1 MTTDISESSEELE
14 LFHYGIKGM
23 KWGVR
28 RPDGP
33 DGTVS
38 SRVRRKEKREAK
50 ATAKSEARGGDEK
63 WKRPVS
69 EDAKN
74 ANNKRT
80 RIKKHGTDAID
91 NKELKQLVN
100 RMNLEQQYSSLVE
113 NQKASSKRRGAQ
125 SYVSDILKDAGKQA
139 ATEGV
144 KWAATQAVK
153 YAFNQATG
161 GGKNSGGTATAYKVP
176 TNLLTAKPLQ
186 IGR

>member
-1 MTTDISESSEELE
+1 MTTDISENSEELE

-50 ATAKSEARGGDEK
+50 AAAKSEARGGDET

-69 EDAKN
+69 DDAKT

-80 RIKKHGTDAID
+80 RIKKHGSDALD

-100 RMNLEQQYSSLVE
+100 RMNLEQQYSNLIDNE
-113 NQKASSKRRGAQ
+113 KANSKRRGAQ
-125 SYVSDILKDAGKQA
+125 GYVSDILKEAGKEA
-139 ATEGV
+139 ATEGL
-144 KWAATQAVK
+144 KWAATQGVK

-161 GGKNSGGTATAYKVP
+161 GGSSGGTSTAYRVP
-176 TNLLTAKPLQ
+176 TNLLTSASRR

>member
-1 MTTDISESSEELE
+1 MTTETSEDLE

-28 RPDGP
+28 RKEGP

-38 SRVRRKEKREAK
+38 SNLRAAKRQAKKEAK
-50 ATAKSEARGGDEK
+50 AAARGGDEK

-69 EDAKN
+69 SDAREAKN
-74 ANNKRT
+74 SRT
-80 RIKKHGTDAID
+80 RVKRHGSDALD
-91 NKELKQLVN
+91 NKELKKLVN
-100 RMNLEQQYSSLVE
+100 RMNLEQQYSNLVE
-113 NQKASSKRRGAQ
+113 NQKASSRRRGGQRYLA
-125 SYVSDILKDAGKQA
+125 DILKESGKEV

-161 GGKNSGGTATAYKVP
+161 RSSGSASANAYRVP
-176 TNLLTAKPLQ
+176 TNLIEQSRKA

>member
-1 MTTDISESSEELE
+1 MTTDISESSEDFE

-38 SRVRRKEKREAK
+38 SGVRRKEKREAK
-50 ATAKSEARGGDEK
+50 AAAKAEARGGDEA
-63 WKRPVS
+63 WKRPVTG
-69 EDAKN
+69 DARS

-80 RIKKHGTDAID
+80 RIKRHGTDALD
-91 NKELKQLVN
+91 NKELQSLVK

-113 NQKASSKRRGAQ
+113 NQKASSRRRGAE
-125 SYVSDILKDAGKQA
+125 SYVKDILKDAGKQA
-139 ATEGV
+139 ATEGLQ
-144 KWAATQAVK
+144 WAATQAVK
-153 YAFNQATG
+153 YAFNKSTG
-161 GGKNSGGTATAYKVP
+161 GSGGGTSNVYRVP
-176 TNLLTAKPLQ
+176 TNLLNPGRRQ